1 MDEKNKFKIRK
12 NITFY
17 CEDIP
22 ERQLISPLYEI
33 FKENKY
39 KVRITNNLS
48 ENSEIGYYCSPSTHV
63 KNVNSKFSIISL
75 VVWIRENFFGQI
87 FGIKNLG

>member
-1 MDEKNKFKIRK
+1 MKKINLKLEK

-39 KVRITNNLS
+39 KV
-48 ENSEIGYYCSPSTHV
+48 ESPIILV
-63 KNVNSKFSIISL
+63 KIQKL
-75 VVWIRENFFGQI
+75 VTTA
-87 FGIKNLG
+87 LLLLM